1 MKFMNALCAMEKGFK
16 VQRES
21 QKGRLN
27 GLCYYLKEG
36 HIWTEQTHDLS
47 NHRTEQ
53 LLTLSE
59 KSIIADDWELVK

>member
-1 MKFMNALCAMEKGFK
+1 MKFMNAMVAMEKGFK

-27 GLCYYLKEG
+27 GLCYYLKDG
-36 HIWTEQTHDLS
+36 HIWAEQTHDLS
-47 NHRTEQ
+47 NHKKEQ

>member
-1 MKFMNALCAMEKGFK
+1 MKFMNAMVAMEKGFK

-27 GLCYYLKEG
+27 GLCYYLKDG

-47 NHRTEQ
+47 NHKKEQ